1 MKLKLYTA
9 PIPTAQPTKPPS
21 PNILDSRFK
30 YIPASKID
38 IVKRFRA
45 MGWVPPSEKK
55 GDV

>member
-1 MKLKLYTA
+1 MKTLRLRA
-9 PIPTAQPTKPPS
+9 VQPPITKQPEPL
-21 PNILDSRFK
+21 NILDSRFK
-30 YIPASKID
+30 YTPASKTD